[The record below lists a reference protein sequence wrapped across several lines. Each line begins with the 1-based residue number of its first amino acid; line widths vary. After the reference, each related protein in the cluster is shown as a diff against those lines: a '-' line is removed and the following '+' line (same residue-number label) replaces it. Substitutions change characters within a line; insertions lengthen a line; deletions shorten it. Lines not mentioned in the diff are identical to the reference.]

1 MDFFKQVKEKITA
14 NVNAAIEKAQADG
27 ALPQAEKY
35 EFTVEIPK
43 DASFGDFATNAAML
57 GARVFR
63 KAPQQ
68 IAKEIVDRLPS
79 DSWFSEV
86 SVAGAFINFKLSPEF
101 SNSVVDGILREGE
114 NYGKSDFGQGKKVL
128 VEFVSANPTGPMHIG
143 NARGGA
149 NGDCLA
155 SILNFAG

>member
-14 NVNAAIEKAQADG
+14 NVNASIEKAQSDG

-63 KAPQQ
+63 KAPQL
-68 IAKEIVDRLPS
+68 IAKEIVDRLPT

-101 SNSVVDGILREGE
+101 SKSVVDGILSEGE
-114 NYGKSDFGQGKKVL
+114 NYGKSDFGEGKRVL
-128 VEFVSANPTGPMHIG
+128 VEFVSANPT
-143 NARGGA
+143 ARR
-149 NGDCLA
+149 
-155 SILNFAG
+155 